1 MPQGLAWHHAMQ
13 ALTQRL
19 TEQAAVLAQQQQ
31 AGAGKVRD
39 VVVALE
45 VRGPPCPILFT
56 LPQLPFPV
64 SFQNCLDC
72 ASSLPP
78 KLFGSYS
85 TPMCA
90 CLSPR
95 SPPNHHDRG
104 HTVNLLHCLCN
115 ATSMSPNSLGI
126 SYFSHTSPRSAC
138 RG

>member
-31 AGAGKVRD
+31 QLAGAGKVRD

-45 VRGPPCPILFT
+45 VRGLPCPILFT

-78 KLFGSYS
+78 NLYDSFS

-90 CLSPR
+90 TPLPSLTTE
-95 SPPNHHDRG
+95 PP
-104 HTVNLLHCLCN
+104 
-115 ATSMSPNSLGI
+115 
-126 SYFSHTSPRSAC
+126 
-138 RG
+138 